1 MFHIPGMVVEWITG
15 VVAWGYTLSIWRL
28 TVKFERES
36 SFVLG
41 DARDES
47 VITNANAEEAFE

>member
-1 MFHIPGMVVEWITG
+1 MVVEWITG

-28 TVKFERES
+28 SVKFERES